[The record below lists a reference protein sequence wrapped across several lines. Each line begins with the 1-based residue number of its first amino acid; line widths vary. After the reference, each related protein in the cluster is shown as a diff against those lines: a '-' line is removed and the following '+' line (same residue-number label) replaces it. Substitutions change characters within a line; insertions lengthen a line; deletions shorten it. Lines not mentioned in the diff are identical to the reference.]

1 MNQTLLILIQHPSTA
16 TATMLN
22 LDTVLTE
29 I

>member
-1 MNQTLLILIQHPSTA
+1 MNQTMLKLIQHPSTA